1 MTRPTSESHAG
12 RLVGQ
17 AVLCTPFHFIHFAD
31 RCCSFS
37 LVISKLPFDQ
47 RACFIAG
54 QAKSGTTLLV
64 ALLDNHPE
72 LLVLPEETAYFP
84 TVLTKYAPRGRRAQ
98 FDYLT
103 KQSLSNV
110 LFGGPCKWGKRN
122 YSTFPRQKFFDTF
135 ESAAFDPANAQEDLL
150 VLMVKAY
157 AATLERPLDTVAR
170 WVEKTPANRNHIPEI
185 YRRFPH
191 AKILVTIRDPRAIL
205 AAQIALEKT
214 RQTGRFSTYYVIAHW
229 RVAARLARGVR
240 DGRVPGFVVPYEKLV
255 YEPSR
260 MMEEV
265 CAYLEID
272 FDRDIVLTP
281 TKVGQFWKGNS
292 AARINFSQISSEP
305 ATRWEGELSEDEVGW
320 VEWHCRDLMPEF
332 GYEPRLSR
340 RDLRYFVRPIRGER
354 PREYI
359 KSRAYSLRDQI
370 TR

>member
-1 MTRPTSESHAG
+1 LPSFKTLGYYHFTRTYCKLAPMTST
-12 RLVGQ
+12 
-17 AVLCTPFHFIHFAD
+17 
-31 RCCSFS
+31 
-37 LVISKLPFDQ
+37 LPFEQ

-122 YSTFPRQKFFDTF
+122 YSTFPREEFLETF
-135 ESAAFDPANAQEDLL
+135 EDAAFDPANAHKDLL

-157 AATLERPLDTVAR
+157 AATLGRSLDTIAR
-170 WVEKTPANRNHIPEI
+170 WVEKTPANRNYIGAI
-185 YRRFPH
+185 LSRFPQ
-191 AKILVTIRDPRAIL
+191 AKILVTMRDPRAIL

-229 RVAARLARGVR
+229 RVAARLAMRVR
-240 DGRVPGFVVPYEKLV
+240 DGEVPGLVVPYEKLV
-255 YEPSR
+255 CEPAST
-260 MMEEV
+260 MQEV
-265 CAYLEID
+265 CAYLEIE
-272 FDRDIVLTP
+272 FDPDTVLTP
-281 TKVGQFWKGNS
+281 TKVGQFWSGNS

-305 ATRWEGELSEDEVGW
+305 TTRWRRELSEDEIGW

-332 GYEPRLSR
+332 GYEPKLTR
-340 RDLRYFVRPIRGER
+340 RELRYFMRPIRGER
-354 PREYI
+354 PREYV
-359 KSRAYSLRDQI
+359 KSRAYSLRDNWI
-370 TR
+370 GC

>member
-1 MTRPTSESHAG
+1 MSMKA
-12 RLVGQ
+12 LQ
-17 AVLCTPFHFIHFAD
+17 
-31 RCCSFS
+31 
-37 LVISKLPFDQ
+37 FDQ

-64 ALLDNHPE
+64 ALLDNHPS

-103 KQSLSNV
+103 KKSLSNV

-122 YSTFPRQKFFDTF
+122 YRTFPREKLLNTF
-135 ESAAFDPANAQEDLL
+135 EEAAFDPANAREDLL

-157 AATLERPLDTVAR
+157 AATLQRPLDTVGR

-185 YRRFPH
+185 LRRFPQ
-191 AKILVTIRDPRAIL
+191 AKILVTMRDPRAIL

-229 RVAARLARGVR
+229 RVAATLAKCVR
-240 DGRVPGFVVPYEKLV
+240 DEEIPGLVVPYERLV
-255 YEPSR
+255 CEPAR

-272 FDRDIVLTP
+272 FDPETVLTP
-281 TKVGQFWKGNS
+281 TKLGQFWSGNS
-292 AARINFSQISSEP
+292 AARISFSQISPEP
-305 ATRWEGELSEDEVGW
+305 AMRWQRELSEDEIGW

-332 GYEPRLSR
+332 GYEPRLHQR
-340 RDLRYFVRPIRGER
+340 ELRYFVRPIRGER

-359 KSRAYSLRDQI
+359 KSRAYSLRDQMNRM
-370 TR
+370 TKSE

>member
-1 MTRPTSESHAG
+1 MTST
-12 RLVGQ
+12 
-17 AVLCTPFHFIHFAD
+17 
-31 RCCSFS
+31 
-37 LVISKLPFDQ
+37 LPFEQ

-122 YSTFPRQKFFDTF
+122 YSTFPREKFLKTF
-135 ESAAFDPANAQEDLL
+135 EDAAFDPVNAQEDLL
-150 VLMVKAY
+150 ILMVKAY
-157 AATLERPLDTVAR
+157 AATLGRSLDTIAC
-170 WVEKTPANRNHIPEI
+170 WVEKTPANRNYIGAI
-185 YRRFPH
+185 LARFPH
-191 AKILVTIRDPRAIL
+191 AKILVTMRDPRAIL

-229 RVAARLARGVR
+229 RVAARLARRVR
-240 DGRVPGFVVPYEKLV
+240 DGEVLGLVVPYEKLV
-255 YEPSR
+255 CEPAST
-260 MMEEV
+260 MQEV
-265 CAYLEID
+265 CAYLEVQ
-272 FDRDIVLTP
+272 FDPDTVLTP
-281 TKVGQFWKGNS
+281 TKMGQFWSGNS

-305 ATRWEGELSEDEVGW
+305 TTRWRRELSEDEIGW

-332 GYEPRLSR
+332 GYEPKLTR
-340 RDLRYFVRPIRGER
+340 RELRYFMRPIRGER
-354 PREYI
+354 PREYV
-359 KSRAYSLRDQI
+359 KSRIYSLRDSM
-370 TR
+370 TNSE